1 MKRDEE
7 SLMKYIRDNGYNEVI
22 SFVDVSTVKHGDIKL
37 WSKFIKLFEFDEP
50 KLYTR
55 RII

>member
-7 SLMKYIRDNGYNEVI
+7 SLMEYIGESGYREII
-22 SFVDVSTVKHGDIKL
+22 SFVDISTVKHGDIKL
-37 WSKFIKLFEFDEP
+37 WSKFVKLFEFDEP

-55 RII
+55 RTI